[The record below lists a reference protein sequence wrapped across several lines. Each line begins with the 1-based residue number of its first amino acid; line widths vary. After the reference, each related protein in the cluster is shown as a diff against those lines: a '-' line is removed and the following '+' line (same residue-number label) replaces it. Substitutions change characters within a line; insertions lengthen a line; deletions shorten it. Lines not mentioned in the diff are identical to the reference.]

1 MSFLIPFEYHN
12 GDCIDGMTVVNP
24 VAQGGNGDL
33 YLVRDEAENLL
44 VLKIIRKTDNHDELS
59 GIEQCRAVSSHVP
72 ELVPIL
78 KTGKLPDGR
87 TYCVMP
93 PADNVAQWPEYKP
106 DTLADRIRQNGRMSP
121 EDALEI
127 TGRILS
133 AIKTLHDVGLAHCDI
148 KPENIVFI
156 AGEAKLTDY
165 SLLSETAGYLYG
177 KQDTAKDDSPDQSEI
192 RPPVKTAGTVGFVPP
207 EMFDNP
213 AHYNSKMCDLYA
225 VGKILYC
232 AWTGS
237 DVVSFPS
244 VPRDISLQEIGIIR
258 PLYMRACNVTPA
270 KRFQSADEFISAV
283 LDAKASVSHPF
294 GTHFHGWFKS
304 KRDVLLASLL
314 VLVCVIGLVNIF
326 ILLRTRS
333 WNEKQNSDKIVT
345 GLFYEEINDDDN
357 GTNKGKQ
364 NAPPPDPLIVTT
376 DLDVVDAKDGVNS
389 LREALDYAQRHGT
402 GATLSFSG
410 GFEIRLSS
418 PLSVTKDVILDAGT
432 SRITLIGPETEP
444 MFQVADSKLTLKNMS
459 LVSDYTGDGGGILD
473 ATAFGKMDL
482 FSVTDGGNAKLL
494 WNVSHGFDVYLND
507 GTHLRRMK
515 IRPPVSGDGSHININ
530 AGAILEDTEL
540 AGCSGRRGGDYVV
553 SGLLKNASVMEY
565 GDLYLLKDGICENIT
580 VKCASFQPY
589 METVNAA
596 GGFVLNRL
604 GGTINGMKLEYGSVY
619 GYGKGDVLTGTVSIG
634 GIVIAPV
641 REDNPIVGEET
652 DIVFDLTERTED
664 SSFRFNEM
672 ANLLIYYVPGDKRD
686 SMIDNM
692 KAFSGARSYTVQVRK
707 DQAPGTYRLAANAAG
722 FTVPVS
728 LRVGEDV
735 YTDVLSVG
743 KSFSVGNTVYS
754 LGLDNVQEKGESSPV
769 FFKDCNVLTLT
780 IAEHDAEVT
789 R

>member
-78 KTGKLPDGR
+78 KTGKLSDGR

-106 DTLADRIRQNGRMSP
+106 DTLADRIRQNGRMAP

-213 AHYNSKMCDLYA
+213 VHYNSKMCDLYA

-294 GTHFHGWFKS
+294 GTHFHGWFKN

-314 VLVCVIGLVNIF
+314 VLVCAIGLVNIL
-326 ILLRTRS
+326 ILLRSQSR
-333 WNEKQNSDKIVT
+333 KQNPDKIVT
-345 GLFYEEINDDDN
+345 GLFYEEIIDDDN
-357 GTNKGKQ
+357 GKNKGKQ
-364 NAPPPDPLIVTT
+364 DAPPPDPLIVTT
-376 DLDVVDAKDGVNS
+376 DLDVVDANDGVNS

-507 GTHLRRMK
+507 GTYLHRMK
-515 IRPPVSGDGSHININ
+515 VSPPVSGDGSHIRIN

-565 GDLYLLKDGICENIT
+565 GDLYLLKGGICENIT

-589 METVNAA
+589 METVNAV

-604 GGTINGMKLEYGSVY
+604 GGKINGMKLEYGSVY

-664 SSFRFNEM
+664 SSFRFKEM

-780 IAEHDAEVT
+780 IAEHDAEAI

>member
-12 GDCIDGMTVVNP
+12 GDSIDGMTVVNP
-24 VAQGGNGDL
+24 VARGGNGDL
-33 YLVRDEAENLL
+33 YLVRDEAEKLL
-44 VLKIIRKTDNHDELS
+44 VLKIIRKTDNHDELN

-78 KTGKLPDGR
+78 KTGKLSDGR

-106 DTLADRIRQNGRMSP
+106 DTLADRIRQNGRMAP

-207 EMFDNP
+207 EMLDNP
-213 AHYNSKMCDLYA
+213 VRYNSKMCDLYA

-294 GTHFHGWFKS
+294 GTHFHGWFKN

-314 VLVCVIGLVNIF
+314 VLVCVIGLVNIL
-326 ILLRTRS
+326 ILLRS
-333 WNEKQNSDKIVT
+333 QSGKEKQNPDKIVT
-345 GLFYEEINDDDN
+345 GLFYEEINDN

-364 NAPPPDPLIVTT
+364 DALPPDPLIVTT
-376 DLDVVDAKDGVNS
+376 DLDVVDANDGVNS

-507 GTHLRRMK
+507 GTYLLKHFSTDGTLAK
-515 IRPPVSGDGSHININ
+515 LNFFGSEGISPTQSQYVLDPHTLAKTTAATPAYYTKPFDGITDLATGISWETPTLLADQTVASGVDAGHKYMILTYLQENTLPKMTTSESTTMLPKYGTVLAIHYQVNDGTPEDRYDYYYLKHN
-530 AGAILEDTEL
+530 AGATTP
-540 AGCSGRRGGDYVV
+540 AV
-553 SGLLKNASVMEY
+553 
-565 GDLYLLKDGICENIT
+565 
-580 VKCASFQPY
+580 
-589 METVNAA
+589 
-596 GGFVLNRL
+596 
-604 GGTINGMKLEYGSVY
+604 
-619 GYGKGDVLTGTVSIG
+619 
-634 GIVIAPV
+634 
-641 REDNPIVGEET
+641 T
-652 DIVFDLTERTED
+652 DP
-664 SSFRFNEM
+664 M
-672 ANLLIYYVPGDKRD
+672 
-686 SMIDNM
+686 
-692 KAFSGARSYTVQVRK
+692 AFSIVRNNI
-707 DQAPGTYRLAANAAG
+707 YR
-722 FTVPVS
+722 VS
-728 LRVGEDV
+728 LVPPV
-735 YTDVLSVG
+735 
-743 KSFSVGNTVYS
+743 
-754 LGLDNVQEKGESSPV
+754 KGGSP
-769 FFKDCNVLTLT
+769 TLT
-780 IAEHDAEVT
+780 IKVKVWDKFTHSWIYM
-789 R
+789 

>member
-78 KTGKLPDGR
+78 KTGKLSDGR

-213 AHYNSKMCDLYA
+213 VHYNSKMCDLYA

-314 VLVCVIGLVNIF
+314 VLVCVIGLVNIL
-326 ILLRTRS
+326 ILLRSQSR
-333 WNEKQNSDKIVT
+333 KQNPDKIVT
-345 GLFYEEINDDDN
+345 GLFYEEIIDDDN
-357 GTNKGKQ
+357 GKNKGKQ

-376 DLDVVDAKDGVNS
+376 DLDVVDANDGVNS
-389 LREALDYAQRHGT
+389 LREALDYAQRHGS
-402 GATLSFSG
+402 GATLSFTG

-494 WNVSHGFDVYLND
+494 WNVSHGFDVNLND
-507 GTHLRRMK
+507 GTHLHRMK
-515 IRPPVSGDGSHININ
+515 VCPPVSGDGSHIRIN
-530 AGAILEDTEL
+530 AGTILEDTTL
-540 AGCSGRRGGDYVV
+540 AGCSGRRGGDYEVR
-553 SGLLKNASVMEY
+553 GTLKNASVTEY
-565 GDLYLLKDGICENIT
+565 GDVYVQDGGVCENIT

-589 METVNAA
+589 MEAVSAV
-596 GGFVLNRL
+596 GGFVVNSL
-604 GGTINGMKLEYGSVY
+604 GGTINGMKLEYGGVY
-619 GYGKGDVLTGTVSIG
+619 GYGKGILTGTISLG
-634 GIVIAPV
+634 GATIAPV
-641 REDNPIVGEET
+641 QEDNSIVGNET
-652 DIVFDLTERTED
+652 DIVFDLTERTGE
-664 SSFRFNEM
+664 STFSFNYM
-672 ANLLIYYVPGDKRD
+672 ANLLIYYVPGNKTDTI
-686 SMIDNM
+686 IDNM
-692 KAFSGARSYTVQVRK
+692 NAFSGARSYTVQVRK
-707 DQAPGTYRLAANAAG
+707 DQSPGIYRLAAHAAG
-722 FTVPVS
+722 FSSPVS
-728 LRVGEDV
+728 LTVDNTV
-735 YTDVLSVG
+735 CKDVLSIG
-743 KSFSVGNTVYS
+743 KSFSMGNKIYKLA
-754 LGLDNVQEKGESSPV
+754 LGDTNEGDAFYNTS
-769 FFKDCNVLTLT
+769 NVLTLT
-780 IAEHDAEVT
+780 ISKTQDNEHE
-789 R
+789 